1 MNQRQFER
9 RPSKPTANPRKVVGG
24 VKLSSRKVTS
34 AQVAE
39 GVHVDMP
46 WVIQRW
52 MRLVETYAPGDQL
65 AEGLDYAR
73 LGQARSLDLGPGT
86 ISARVQGR
94 MPKAYCVSV
103 RLPVFTESQW
113 PPVIEAMIA
122 QARYAAA
129 LLSGEVPANIED
141 LFIPAGLKLFPSE
154 PSDVAVSCDCAI
166 FTGKSEVDDGTP
178 APTLHDATDPDGTIA
193 PVSLP
198 RGTPAS
204 TASSPSSPPIRQPAR
219 PIIPRVNIPLPPGVP
234 WCKHACCTM
243 ALVADRLAADP
254 FLIFALR
261 GLRGDDLIDR
271 LRQRRIATGGARP
284 GGTMGNASLV
294 YESHLPGISD
304 RPSKPLAQCIDSFWT
319 SAGSIDDLDLPIGP
333 PEVSHPLLRRMGPSP
348 FPKAK
353 FPIVGLL
360 ATCYDLVSQHAIE
373 DQTPMPAA
381 DEDTI
386 DHSADD

>member
-24 VKLSSRKVTS
+24 VRLSARKVTAS
-34 AQVAE
+34 AGDGAQ
-39 GVHVDMP
+39 VDMP

-65 AEGLDYAR
+65 AEGLEYAR
-73 LGQARSLDLGPGT
+73 LGQARTLDLGPGVV
-86 ISARVQGR
+86 SARVQGR
-94 MPKAYCVSV
+94 MPRAYSVSI
-103 RLPVFTESQW
+103 RLPVFTEAQW

-166 FTGKSEVDDGTP
+166 FTGKSEGEEPGNTQGPLAGT
-178 APTLHDATDPDGTIA
+178 G
-193 PVSLP
+193 
-198 RGTPAS
+198 AS
-204 TASSPSSPPIRQPAR
+204 EGGVPAR
-219 PIIPRVNIPLPPGVP
+219 VSMRPVAPRPTPMLPIGVP

-243 ALVADRLAADP
+243 ALVADRLASDP

-271 LRQRRIATGGARP
+271 LRQRRQAVGGSRP
-284 GGTMGNASLV
+284 GGGGGGLASLV

-304 RPSKPLAQCIDSFWT
+304 RADPPLERCTDSFWT
-319 SAGSIDDLDLPIGP
+319 GSGSIDQLDLPIGP

-360 ATCYDLVSQHAIE
+360 ATCYDLVSRDAIGDE
-373 DQTPMPAA
+373 AA
-381 DEDTI
+381 PDAGGE
-386 DHSADD
+386 SGDDVSSSD